1 MKKEY
6 YNAPEFEIDKF
17 TVEEVIS
24 TSGNDGFENG
34 GTGSGELPSKSA
46 QDYSFLQTKSSGEI
60 RCFYSVY
67 FSIAFFA

>member
-24 TSGNDGFENG
+24 TSGDDGFENG

-46 QDYSFLQTKSSGEI
+46 QDYSFL
-60 RCFYSVY
+60 
-67 FSIAFFA
+67 